1 MQSKEL
7 AEASRD
13 PFWGVG
19 LTLHDNGILNRDAW
33 TGKNTLGKV
42 LMRVRQELK

>member
-7 AEASRD
+7 AKASRD
-13 PFWGVG
+13 PYWGVG

-33 TGKNTLGKV
+33 TGQNTQGKV
-42 LMRVRQELK
+42 LMRVRQE